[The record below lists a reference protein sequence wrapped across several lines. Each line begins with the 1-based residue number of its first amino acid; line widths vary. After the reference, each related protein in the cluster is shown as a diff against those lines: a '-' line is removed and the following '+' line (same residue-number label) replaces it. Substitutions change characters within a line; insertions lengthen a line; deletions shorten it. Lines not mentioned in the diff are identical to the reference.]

1 MILVVVVILA
11 FVSFSLGFLT
21 ACLLAASSRADDRAE
36 EWGASRNSPRIVS
49 RL

>member
-1 MILVVVVILA
+1 MILVVVILA
-11 FVSFSLGFLT
+11 FGSFSLGFLT

-49 RL
+49 RV